1 MDEVR
6 SLRYV
11 EQEAGRRGA
20 MHPSAACIHSIYQA
34 SIRSIHQAPTCCL
47 GAAHHAAL
55 AACRRLTA
63 PLSRSC
69 SLECGHMIARGGRSR
84 RWVRHAA
91 EQSKGR
97 AKQGQSKARAGRPG
111 ERRQTAGPES
121 LRCRCLRLPAP
132 LRPRSCVV
140 VRVSGQWPACQ
151 SWGEER
157 AAQGSRQRQRAT
169 RGSGLGR
176 LQKSSC
182 IRPAALPQ
190 VSASTQ
196 AQRAGVGHGGRERP
210 TRVRPESK

>member
-1 MDEVR
+1 MPCIHPQHA
-6 SLRYV
+6 ST
-11 EQEAGRRGA
+11 ASIK
-20 MHPSAACIHSIYQA
+20 HPSAASIKL
-34 SIRSIHQAPTCCL
+34 RR
-47 GAAHHAAL
+47 AAL
-55 AACRRLTA
+55 EPPTTPRSQRAAASLPPSLA
-63 PLSRSC
+63 LALSSVGT
-69 SLECGHMIARGGRSR
+69 SS
-84 RWVRHAA
+84 HAEA
-91 EQSKGR
+91 GAGAGEDTR
-97 AKQGQSKARAGRPG
+97 QSKARAGRPG